1 MAARGVSTR
10 QDTRSRR
17 PLGLG
22 APEPGP
28 QRPEARPISRVSP
41 APQLHRGANK
51 GETNQRV
58 IGRKRRGEKGLSA
71 GATNPNRSM
80 PTIQAAQY
88 ARSDSHHRH
97 TPPLGGDSR
106 RAQGSKVTT
115 ANATATN
122 PDQHRRS
129 QARAGGLRFFVGRG
143 EWSKATA
150 FRRKTGGRERLT
162 NSCPN
167 LHIIPITRMADV
179 PASGSFA

>member
-1 MAARGVSTR
+1 M
-10 QDTRSRR
+10 
-17 PLGLG
+17 
-22 APEPGP
+22 
-28 QRPEARPISRVSP
+28 
-41 APQLHRGANK
+41 
-51 GETNQRV
+51 
-58 IGRKRRGEKGLSA
+58 SA

-179 PASGSFA
+179 PA